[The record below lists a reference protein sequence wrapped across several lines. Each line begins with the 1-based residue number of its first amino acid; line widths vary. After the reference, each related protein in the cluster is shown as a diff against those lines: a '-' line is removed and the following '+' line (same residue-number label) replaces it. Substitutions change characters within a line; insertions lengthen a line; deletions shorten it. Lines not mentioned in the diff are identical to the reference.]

1 MPGNLKFPIPMTKN
15 ITMAAAAMPIAAMY
29 KNFIFTVVFFAFA
42 HALKLSI
49 NPKCLYYLSQK
60 LLTVQYHKAAQIGR
74 ERAQKAQMRLFD
86 YTGFAML
93 TYTVKQGMTGF
104 EPVGEEQMAG
114 KLTRGDEMML
124 FICDKD
130 GYAKAQSK
138 PVPMKQGEEAFKK
151 MLVDGIQEF
160 TGEIKTVS

>member
-1 MPGNLKFPIPMTKN
+1 
-15 ITMAAAAMPIAAMY
+15 MAFGFTIA
-29 KNFIFTVVFFAFA
+29 FFAFS

-49 NPKCLYYLSQK
+49 NPNAYTSHYKNCGRL
-60 LLTVQYHKAAQIGR
+60 QYHKAANMGR

-93 TYTVKQGMTGF
+93 TYTIKQGMAGF
-104 EPVGEEQMAG
+104 EPVGEEELVG
-114 KLTRGDEMML
+114 KMTSGNEVML
-124 FICDKD
+124 FICDND

-138 PVPMKQGEEAFKK
+138 PMRMEQGEEVFKR
-151 MLVDGIQEF
+151 MLEDGMQEF